1 MSVLRRIC
9 PPIGMLIGLGA
20 AWLTVV
26 TMPGTQIVP
35 VPTLTLSDSA
45 TAGQGS
51 AAAPAPQPRA
61 AATVQL
67 EPDIWNRPLFAPDRR
82 QPVPV
87 TEAPVLSAEP
97 VPDVAVPVPE
107 VAEPVV
113 APPPLPAIRMLGSMS
128 TDGQIRALVSL
139 AESGTEIWVET
150 GHVFD
155 EWILTKISQSDIQLT
170 YQTTEVTI
178 QLFE

>member
-1 MSVLRRIC
+1 
-9 PPIGMLIGLGA
+9 MLTGLGA

-35 VPTLTLSDSA
+35 VPTFAPSDAA
-45 TAGQGS
+45 TAGQES
-51 AAAPAPQPRA
+51 APASAPQSQMA
-61 AATVQL
+61 VAVQL
-67 EPDIWNRPLFAPDRR
+67 DPDIWNRPLFAQGRR
-82 QPVPV
+82 PPVPV
-87 TEAPVLSAEP
+87 VVVEVPALPAEAIPDLAEA
-97 VPDVAVPVPE
+97 VPDIVQPVA
-107 VAEPVV
+107 

-155 EWILTKISQSDIQLT
+155 AWILTKISQSDIQLT